1 MIRRKDAPTE
11 PSKFMGHG
19 KCDHASKSV
28 SLAEPT
34 DNGVIIAKNC
44 IALFKSQ
51 HIKPEDLRGIG
62 IQATKLHDAS
72 VTSSSR
78 TLMDFAHTVTS
89 RELHERDR
97 VLKATIQKDKEKQ
110 PLPGIQ
116 TFVKSNGIKSGCSS
130 KNVVPPAPTIKLPP
144 LPQIN
149 LDAETTRTNYVERV
163 QQVCIG
169 FFNKKR
175 KQFFEPL
182 FFVVS

>member
-1 MIRRKDAPTE
+1 
-11 PSKFMGHG
+11 
-19 KCDHASKSV
+19 
-28 SLAEPT
+28 
-34 DNGVIIAKNC
+34 
-44 IALFKSQ
+44 
-51 HIKPEDLRGIG
+51 
-62 IQATKLHDAS
+62 
-72 VTSSSR
+72 
-78 TLMDFAHTVTS
+78 MDFAHTVTS

-169 FFNKKR
+169 FFNKKL